1 MKTMVKGIPFWKTKT
16 TEAPKEDALKSL
28 TDKEIAKQV
37 AVTLGFPEK
46 APDNVVELEGR
57 VRLSL
62 VEKRARREKNRA
74 RAAKRSQRPTKPH
87 GRQ

>member
-1 MKTMVKGIPFWKTKT
+1 MKKGIPFWKTKT
-16 TEAPKEDALKSL
+16 TEAPKDDALKAL
-28 TDKEIAKQV
+28 NDKEIAKQV
-37 AVTLGFPEK
+37 AATLGFPEK

-62 VEKRARREKNRA
+62 AEKRARREKNRE
-74 RAAKRSQRPTKPH
+74 RAAKRSQRTRRAH